1 MSHSYVSSHYTSTD
15 FQVTHDGSD
24 SVVKSVEKL
33 LNDDTRLPPA
43 FSISNLD
50 RDHYP
55 DFVQSV
61 AQRCGGPLAHPSG
74 GLSLI
79 VDPEDTTLPT
89 DLQELL
95 RPICSA
101 YQRWRNDTSQ
111 IRKNFTD
118 ERLTIRAKVLFDED
132 NKPAI
137 ATLSIGFHFLGIPAD
152 SIPTVEDMLRD
163 APAPE
168 DDRLSPENKIN
179 GMATLSG

>member
-1 MSHSYVSSHYTSTD
+1 MID
-15 FQVTHDGSD
+15 
-24 SVVKSVEKL
+24 
-33 LNDDTRLPPA
+33 PA
-43 FSISNLD
+43 
-50 RDHYP
+50 
-55 DFVQSV
+55 
-61 AQRCGGPLAHPSG
+61 
-74 GLSLI
+74 
-79 VDPEDTTLPT
+79 DTTLPT

-137 ATLSIGFHFLGIPAD
+137 ATLFIGFHFLGIPAD

-168 DDRLSPENKIN
+168 GDCLSPENKVN
-179 GMATLSG
+179 GVATLSG